1 MRTKKYKVYP
11 DSCILISWIT
21 GEERL
26 NHEMDGV
33 NDCFDKVLKG
43 EILFVILRNTM
54 FEEVQLRTLE
64 SADKFRKLMMR
75 KGIELLS
82 VDLRV
87 ERLAADLRKYYSD
100 NGPKELTEKDSL
112 HLAAAIHYKVDA
124 FYTFDDGKKSGISLL
139 SLNGNVAGYPLL
151 ICKPPLLH
159 NQTRLL

>member
-11 DSCILISWIT
+11 DSCVLISWIT
-21 GEERL
+21 GEKRL

-33 NDCFDKVLKG
+33 LDCFDKVLKG
-43 EILFVILRNTM
+43 EILLVILRNTM
-54 FEEVQLRTLE
+54 FEEVELRTLE

-75 KGIELLS
+75 KGIELPS

-87 ERLAADLRKYYSD
+87 ERLAAELRKYYSD

-124 FYTFDDGKKSGISLL
+124 FYTFDEGKKGGISLL
-139 SLNGNVAGYPLL
+139 SLSGIVAGYHLL
-151 ICKPPLLH
+151 ICRPPF
-159 NQTRLL
+159 NQTRLNL